1 MVSSRQPVLPS
12 IFTSDQHKPSIRYEE
27 SGWAEGEQ
35 PALVLWA
42 GLPPTLP
49 DPEVMQLDE
58 EPTAEPD
65 TPVDWRRTY
74 LNFLLHEVVPT
85 DQTKAQWLA
94 RCAKS
99 FVFIEGELY
108 TQSHTSILQHCI
120 PVGSAGTMPHQEPW
134 LGMLSARDFTG
145 RRQWPTLRE
154 SCAPAKGANT
164 TLANPPAGSSTVDN
178 PHHLAVRGLGS
189 LSAQAPQEG
198 ARGLHVF
205 ACRR

>member
-120 PVGSAGTMPHQEPW
+120 PIEQGNQLLKDIHGGVCGHHAAPRTLVGNA
-134 LGMLSARDFTG
+134 F
-145 RRQWPTLRE
+145 RQGFYWPT
-154 SCAPAKGANT
+154 
-164 TLANPPAGSSTVDN
+164 
-178 PHHLAVRGLGS
+178 AVADAERIVRTC
-189 LSAQAPQEG
+189 EG
-198 ARGLHVF
+198 
-205 ACRR
+205 C